1 MEQCLENCTRSVA
14 WIRNLKIESSEKEAL
29 EVNSVNPAVLNLR
42 RPGGVAAGNSFNE
55 TKIRKT
61 IIHELQTL
69 NQFVIHDELSAPV
82 CDGDH
87 TLHSDKTKQSGT

>member
-55 TKIRKT
+55 TK
-61 IIHELQTL
+61 
-69 NQFVIHDELSAPV
+69 NQENHNPRTPDAEPI
-82 CDGDH
+82 CDPR
-87 TLHSDKTKQSGT
+87 